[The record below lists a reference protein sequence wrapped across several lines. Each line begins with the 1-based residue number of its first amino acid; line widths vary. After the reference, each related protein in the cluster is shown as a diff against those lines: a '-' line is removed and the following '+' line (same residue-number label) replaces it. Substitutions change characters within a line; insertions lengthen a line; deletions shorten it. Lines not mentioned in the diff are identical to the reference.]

1 MGCFIFWKKIIE
13 LSYYWLYTIYMFE
26 DGEHKTDEELVTLTL
41 ENQNYFVYIIQ
52 RYEGK
57 LLSYIRRISN
67 LGEEAED
74 VLQEVFIKVY
84 QNLNGFDPKLK
95 FSSWIY
101 RIAHNQVISNY
112 RKIKAR
118 PQGSVLDLEE
128 GGLENIADEF
138 DLIGQ
143 IEQASLRENIF
154 KILDKMDQK
163 YKEILVL
170 KFLEEKDYKEISDIL
185 KKPMGTVASMIS
197 RAKKQFQEELEKAN
211 IKL

>member
-1 MGCFIFWKKIIE
+1 LGCFIFWKKIIE